1 MFCKH
6 DNTARPRTLLD
17 LTGKA
22 NRKVALLQ
30 FHHAYS
36 IRFFQPENSPLHQEV
51 EDLWN
56 RWEEKVVIDQLAPFM
71 KINEHSDRCL
81 GFHNAV
87 MLWKCSL
94 LTDEER
100 QEHQNWI
107 EEHVLE
113 KEEEIK

>member
-1 MFCKH
+1 
-6 DNTARPRTLLD
+6 
-17 LTGKA
+17 
-22 NRKVALLQ
+22 
-30 FHHAYS
+30 
-36 IRFFQPENSPLHQEV
+36 
-51 EDLWN
+51 
-56 RWEEKVVIDQLAPFM
+56 M
-71 KINEHSDRCL
+71 KINEHSNRRL

-87 MLWKCSL
+87 MWWKCSL